1 MDASQ
6 NRYGS
11 HHRLSAF
18 STIIICL
25 SATITICLST
35 HAGDRQTERQTVF
48 SDHNYTPSRSV
59 NSMRSVVKDQ
69 RKSEPATAPKLERK
83 TEKVRWLDA
92 RGTETEYRMYY
103 QHDGSTLD
111 FASVCSNHRS
121 GSITYRNCRKAARQW
136 FGTKCN
142 GGSSTGKMYCHARN
156 AFRP

>member
-6 NRYGS
+6 TRNGCQR
-11 HHRLSAF
+11 RLSVF
-18 STIIICL
+18 STIIFL
-25 SATITICLST
+25 SAMMSISLPT
-35 HAGDRQTERQTVF
+35 HASDRRVERQTVF
-48 SDHNYTPSRSV
+48 SDHNYTPRRSV
-59 NSMRSVVKDQ
+59 NSMRSVVADKE
-69 RKSEPATAPKLERK
+69 RNGPVKAPKIERK
-83 TEKVRWLDA
+83 TEKVKWLDA

-121 GSITYRNCRKAARQW
+121 GSIAYRNCRKAARQW

-142 GGSSTGKMYCHARN
+142 GGSSAGKMYCHARN